1 MLKQPKECY
10 ENNEERLQEQVW
22 SKYRGLC
29 NKKKIIRREYG
40 RNIYR
45 KMSKEDKPK
54 LKEYQK
60 CIVT

>member
-1 MLKQPKECY
+1 MLKQPNECY
-10 ENNEERLQEQVW
+10 ENNEERLQKQVW
-22 SKYRGLC
+22 SKYRDLC
-29 NKKKIIRREYG
+29 NKKIYIEYG